1 MTYKLGAERKK
12 QCEIVENQAGNTIY
26 RHDT

>member
-26 RHDT
+26 RHDI

>member
-1 MTYKLGAERKK
+1 MTYKLGAKRKK
-12 QCEIVENQAGNTIY
+12 TCEIVENQAGNTIY